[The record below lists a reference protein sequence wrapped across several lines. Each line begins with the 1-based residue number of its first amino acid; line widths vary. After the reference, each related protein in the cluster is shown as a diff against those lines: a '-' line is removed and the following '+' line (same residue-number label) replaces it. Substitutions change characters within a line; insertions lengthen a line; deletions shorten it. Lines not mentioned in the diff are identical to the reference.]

1 MRDGNEAVNIIHIFS
16 KYYHYAFGECQK
28 FTTLDQLSFHR
39 SSNLICAASNMA
51 LCVSADFCDQIAHEP
66 VQSGP
71 EPVEPDTEIKSGPE
85 PVEPDTEVKPGPVPV
100 EPDTEVKTIELKPIE
115 PNPVE
120 LKPIELKP
128 IELKLEPQDYEEPII
143 QFKLSSVEDEPIL
156 ETPTEVRWINLLVF
170 LYILY

>member
-85 PVEPDTEVKPGPVPV
+85 PVEPDSEVKPGPNPV
-100 EPDTEVKTIELKPIE
+100 ELKPI
-115 PNPVE
+115 E

-156 ETPTEVRWINLLVF
+156 ETPTEVRLINLLVF

>member
-1 MRDGNEAVNIIHIFS
+1 M
-16 KYYHYAFGECQK
+16 
-28 FTTLDQLSFHR
+28 
-39 SSNLICAASNMA
+39 
-51 LCVSADFCDQIAHEP
+51 
-66 VQSGP
+66 
-71 EPVEPDTEIKSGPE
+71 
-85 PVEPDTEVKPGPVPV
+85 EPDTEVKPGPVPV
-100 EPDTEVKTIELKPIE
+100 EPNTEVKTIELKPIE

-170 LYILY
+170 LYILYW

>member
-1 MRDGNEAVNIIHIFS
+1 MDGNEAVNIIHIFS

-66 VQSGP
+66 VQ
-71 EPVEPDTEIKSGPE
+71 SGPE